1 MEEVSLHQKNTISKM
16 NLEEMLAL
24 NSFLVGRIK
33 AKRAAEAKRMKR
45 LLFVGTKVSFEDNN
59 GWTVHGKIIKVMRKF
74 AQVRASDR
82 TVWRVPITALA
93 KESAQ

>member
-33 AKRAAEAKRMKR
+33 AKRAVEAKRMKR
-45 LLFVGTKVSFEDNN
+45 LLFVGSKVSFEDND
-59 GWTVHGKIIKVMRKF
+59 GFTVQGKIIKVMRKF
-74 AQVRASDR
+74 AQVDIGP
-82 TVWRVPITALA
+82 VIYRVPLTALT
-93 KESAQ
+93 KEAA